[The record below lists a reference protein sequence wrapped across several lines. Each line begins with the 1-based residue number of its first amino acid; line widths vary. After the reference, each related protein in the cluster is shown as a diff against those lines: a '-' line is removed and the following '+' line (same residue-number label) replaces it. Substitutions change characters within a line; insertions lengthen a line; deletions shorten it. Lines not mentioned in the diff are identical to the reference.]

1 MKKTQEYS
9 SGEGD
14 VPNFFLYALNRK
26 QIDEPRSAARIEKT
40 ATSTDSRRADRNAR
54 SPQGI
59 MGGRRDREHVP
70 SLVGAGA
77 GPCAAAA
84 GMKMATTSAAT
95 ATAPSGALGAAIPPP
110 DTSAGAERKRG
121 PHGHHATHRHRPR
134 TQTPLSL
141 SLLPPLCFSSEKA

>member
-59 MGGRRDREHVP
+59 MGGGGTGNTYRRWWEP
-70 SLVGAGA
+70 
-77 GPCAAAA
+77 
-84 GMKMATTSAAT
+84 
-95 ATAPSGALGAAIPPP
+95 APALAPP
-110 DTSAGAERKRG
+110 
-121 PHGHHATHRHRPR
+121 RP
-134 TQTPLSL
+134 
-141 SLLPPLCFSSEKA
+141 A